1 MYKRQDYEDIKE
13 RVSKNYYDLS
23 GKKVLMDDSTFG
35 EIWIPALENVP
46 AFSREKSNLKS
57 RNGRMFYVEDS
68 QIKSYLGVDVSVHQ
82 DDIDWNEVKRAGIDF
97 AMIRLGF
104 RGYGTGEAQL
114 DDNYRQNIDGAR
126 AAGLDAGVYFFSQAV
141 TVDEALE
148 EAQIVIDSLDGL
160 DVNYPVV
167 YDWEIIYDD
176 TARTDDVP
184 VDVLTDCCV
193 AFCEAIRDAGYTPMI
208 YQNKKTTMFKLDLER
223 LTDYDFWLAEYNSE
237 PTYYYDFTMWQYT
250 SEGSVPGIE
259 GDVDLNISFKDYAE

>member
-1 MYKRQDYEDIKE
+1 MKSLVKNIVIAAEFVIIAVLLAAVIRLYPEKRNAVETAASVPDSDNPVDYEDIKE

-126 AAGLDAGVYFFSQAV
+126 AAGK
-141 TVDEALE
+141 
-148 EAQIVIDSLDGL
+148 
-160 DVNYPVV
+160 
-167 YDWEIIYDD
+167 
-176 TARTDDVP
+176 
-184 VDVLTDCCV
+184 C
-193 AFCEAIRDAGYTPMI
+193 
-208 YQNKKTTMFKLDLER
+208 
-223 LTDYDFWLAEYNSE
+223 
-237 PTYYYDFTMWQYT
+237 
-250 SEGSVPGIE
+250 
-259 GDVDLNISFKDYAE
+259 

>member
-1 MYKRQDYEDIKE
+1 
-13 RVSKNYYDLS
+13 
-23 GKKVLMDDSTFG
+23 
-35 EIWIPALENVP
+35 
-46 AFSREKSNLKS
+46 
-57 RNGRMFYVEDS
+57 MFYVEDS

-176 TARTDDVP
+176 TPGTDDVP
-184 VDVLTDCCV
+184 VDVL
-193 AFCEAIRDAGYTPMI
+193 IRLLRSLLRGDQGRRI
-208 YQNKKTTMFKLDLER
+208 YAYDL
-223 LTDYDFWLAEYNSE
+223 SE
-237 PTYYYDFTMWQYT
+237 QENDNVQAR
-250 SEGSVPGIE
+250 S
-259 GDVDLNISFKDYAE
+259 

>member
-1 MYKRQDYEDIKE
+1 MKSLVKNIVIAAEFVIIAVLLAAVIRLYPEKRNAVETAASVPDSDNPVDYEDIKE

-167 YDWEIIYDD
+167 YDWEIIYD
-176 TARTDDVP
+176 
-184 VDVLTDCCV
+184 LSL
-193 AFCEAIRDAGYTPMI
+193 IHI
-208 YQNKKTTMFKLDLER
+208 
-223 LTDYDFWLAEYNSE
+223 
-237 PTYYYDFTMWQYT
+237 
-250 SEGSVPGIE
+250 
-259 GDVDLNISFKDYAE
+259 